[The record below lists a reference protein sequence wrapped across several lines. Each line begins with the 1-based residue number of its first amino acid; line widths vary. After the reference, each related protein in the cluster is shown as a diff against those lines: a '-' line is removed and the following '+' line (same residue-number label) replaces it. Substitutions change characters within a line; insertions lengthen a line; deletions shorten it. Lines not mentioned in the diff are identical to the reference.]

1 MAEVQTG
8 AGAPASEKERLKA
21 NEASVKSHEA
31 AADAAHEEMRNNRA
45 EMIKNNEAKIAF
57 DARQRPTPTPEE
69 LLASAAGK
77 NADIKEP
84 SGAVP
89 QDPRDPPHMYLDP
102 HLRKV
107 ENKRE
112 RAASAEG
119 HDAPY
124 QTRTSGA
131 VGKDHK

>member
-1 MAEVQTG
+1 MAEVLKT
-8 AGAPASEKERLKA
+8 ADEKSQLKA
-21 NEASVKSHEA
+21 NEGAVKSHEER
-31 AADAAHEEMRNNRA
+31 ADREHEELSKARA
-45 EMIKNNEAKIAF
+45 DQIRNNEAKIAF
-57 DARQRPTPTPEE
+57 DARQRPTPTPDE
-69 LLASAAGK
+69 LLASFAGK
-77 NADIKEP
+77 NADVKEP

-89 QDPRDPPHMYLDP
+89 QDMTDPPHMNLDP

-124 QTRTSGA
+124 QTRTAGA
-131 VGKDHK
+131 VSKDHK